1 MRLKIKVS
9 IDSDV
14 NSDLTVKVFNRPH
27 DSDVSDLRS
36 RQEPSQPDKLTVQN
50 ILDFFKLHYAVSL
63 TPLNESLPIPFPCHL
78 QSLPGS
84 CWGSDIPPRFRTPSR
99 AAICHVK
106 TKAEGNGMKN
116 VSRMCWMTVWQ
127 GKCWITKCT
136 GKMNRF
142 SSYHCLGLEIDL
154 SGTHWNHSQWCFASH
169 VKNRPLQP

>member
-1 MRLKIKVS
+1 MRLEIKIS

-14 NSDLTVKVFNRPH
+14 SSNLTVKVSNQPH

-50 ILDFFKLHYAVSL
+50 ILDFFILHYAVSL

-106 TKAEGNGMKN
+106 TKAEGKAKCIRIFSWAVLRFGRSWIGIRSVAKDSIGMRGGKKN
-116 VSRMCWMTVWQ
+116 LVKV
-127 GKCWITKCT
+127 KFKD
-136 GKMNRF
+136 
-142 SSYHCLGLEIDL
+142 IDI
-154 SGTHWNHSQWCFASH
+154 
-169 VKNRPLQP
+169 VD